1 MGKRENLLDA
11 STPVGGNA
19 ARLEDATQG
28 SAQLFRA
35 LKNIDFHCFF
45 IDLNVKM
52 LFFH

>member
-1 MGKRENLLDA
+1 MGERENLLDP

-19 ARLEDATQG
+19 ARLEEATQG

-35 LKNIDFHCFF
+35 LKNIVFHCFF

-52 LFFH
+52 MIFH